1 MEEDKWSMQ
10 RPVKLRP
17 TRQRMKF
24 SETYSGP
31 PTASTVE
38 LRQFSLFSISL
49 LSFSHFS
56 FLSRLFLP
64 SQLSFKT
71 EHTINAK
78 VYQSH
83 GLGMKETRRLG
94 EIHHKSTTKKL
105 FKKITT
111 VVYQYYSTKG
121 VLCTLKRKTHL
132 RHTSNI
138 QIIKVRH
145 SPTSSPISSLYYI
158 SHNIY

>member
-1 MEEDKWSMQ
+1 MQ

-94 EIHHKSTTKKL
+94 EIHHNQKAFQKNYYVYSGIPVLFNKRSTMY
-105 FKKITT
+105 FKKKNSFKT
-111 VVYQYYSTKG
+111 YQQYS
-121 VLCTLKRKTHL
+121 
-132 RHTSNI
+132 N
-138 QIIKVRH
+138 
-145 SPTSSPISSLYYI
+145 Y
-158 SHNIY
+158 